1 MDKPKL
7 TKEEPFSLI
16 PSQDNAPI
24 FRVCAG
30 IDTAHTTLKASI
42 YFDFVQRQ
50 LSNLNSDGITD
61 DDMFVLGDLLEMVK
75 ALRYASGER

>member
-1 MDKPKL
+1 MDKPTL

-16 PSQDNAPI
+16 PSQDNAPV

-30 IDTAHTTLKASI
+30 IDTSHTTLKASI

-50 LSNLNSDGITD
+50 LSNLNSNDITD
-61 DDMFVLGDLLEMVK
+61 DDMFVLADLLEMVK
-75 ALRYASGER
+75 ALRYASGAR